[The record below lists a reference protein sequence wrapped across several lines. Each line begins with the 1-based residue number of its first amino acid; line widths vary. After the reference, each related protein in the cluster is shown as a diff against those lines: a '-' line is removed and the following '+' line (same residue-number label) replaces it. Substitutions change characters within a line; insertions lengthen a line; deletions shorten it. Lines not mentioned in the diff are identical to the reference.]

1 LTWDKIE
8 AIALGEM
15 AMPLSEFY
23 DMTPREFANKSAGYF
38 ERIERDFKTS
48 WEQSRWL
55 AAIVINPHLKRPVKP
70 ADLAVF
76 EWEKTA
82 KKTKQKQR
90 PTRFQLIKLAEDL
103 GILTP
108 EKND

>member
-1 LTWDKIE
+1 
-8 AIALGEM
+8 
-15 AMPLSEFY
+15 
-23 DMTPREFANKSAGYF
+23 
-38 ERIERDFKTS
+38 
-48 WEQSRWL
+48 
-55 AAIVINPHLKRPVKP
+55 VKP

-76 EWEKTA
+76 EWEKTE